1 MTLGGP
7 ATRGWHP
14 ARGKD
19 RMKILIAED
28 DDETAAYLQKGLTG
42 EGHSVDRLSGGREA
56 LTQAMVQSYDL
67 LILDRMMPGLDGLSL
82 LKSLRAARLTVPVI
96 LLTAMGSV
104 EDRVA
109 GLRAGADDYMVK
121 PFAFAE
127 LLARIDTI
135 ARRPALKAEVTELVA
150 GELVLDLLK
159 REARREGQPIEL
171 QPREFLLLKHF
182 MERPGRVQ
190 TRTILLEAVWGL
202 HFDPKTSVVETH
214 ISRLRAK
221 IDKPFAKAYL
231 TTLHGIGYVFQA

>member
-1 MTLGGP
+1 
-7 ATRGWHP
+7 
-14 ARGKD
+14 
-19 RMKILIAED
+19 MKILLAED
-28 DDETAAYLQKGLTG
+28 DAETAAYLQKGLSG
-42 EGHSVDRLSGGREA
+42 EGHAVDALADGREA
-56 LTQAMVQSYDL
+56 LTQAMLQPYDL
-67 LILDRMMPGLDGLSL
+67 VILDRMMPGLDGLSV
-82 LKSLRAARLTVPVI
+82 LKSLRAAQVTTPVI

-121 PFAFAE
+121 PFALTE

-150 GELVLDLLK
+150 GDLRLNLLR
-159 REARREGQPIEL
+159 REATREGQAIDL

-182 MERPGRVQ
+182 MERPSRVQ
-190 TRTILLEAVWGL
+190 TRTLLLEAVWGL

-221 IDKPFAKAYL
+221 IDKPFAKPYL
-231 TTLHGIGYVFQA
+231 TTLHGVGYVFQP